1 MRYRYP
7 MYAAS
12 FAPSLPFLDSPRLS
26 FKPSPFA
33 WAVLASVVVHGV
45 ALGWLPGLQ
54 QAQDLMSKPLSVLLL
69 PAPVAERV
77 TERVPEPVAE
87 PVAVPPAPTFPRELR
102 KAEAPAPTPVLT
114 RSAQAPVLDAP
125 AVPAVPAAPP
135 VATAAPAVSQ
145 PAPSVPV
152 SRPAAADPAVLA
164 AYGRNL
170 AGAVA
175 VHQRYPRLAQIRQ
188 WQGTTLLQLELAVG
202 GQLQSVRVLSSSGHD
217 ILDRQAIDMVRAAV
231 PLPPFPASFAGRS
244 LTVDVPVVFRL
255 AS

>member
-1 MRYRYP
+1 MRYRYS

-26 FKPSPFA
+26 FKQSPIV
-33 WAVLASVVVHGV
+33 WAVLASVVVHGL

-54 QAQDLMSKPLSVLLL
+54 QAQELVSRPLRVLL
-69 PAPVAERV
+69 PAPVV
-77 TERVPEPVAE
+77 E
-87 PVAVPPAPTFPRELR
+87 PVAVPPAPTFPHEPR
-102 KAEAPAPTPVLT
+102 KADAPAPTPVLT
-114 RSAQAPVLDAP
+114 RSAQAPVSDAP
-125 AVPAVPAAPP
+125 AVPAVPAAVP
-135 VATAAPAVSQ
+135 VATAEPAVAPAVLQ
-145 PAPSVPV
+145 PVPSAPV
-152 SRPAAADPAVLA
+152 SRLAVADPAALA

-175 VHQRYPRLAQIRQ
+175 AHQRYPRLAQIRQ
-188 WQGTTLLQLELAVG
+188 WQGTALLQLELAVD
-202 GQLQSVRVLSSSGHD
+202 GQLQSVRVLSSSGHE

-231 PLPPFPASFAGRS
+231 PLPPLPASLAGRS

>member
-1 MRYRYP
+1 

-26 FKPSPFA
+26 FKPSPIV
-33 WAVLASVVVHGV
+33 WAVLASVVVHGL

-54 QAQDLMSKPLSVLLL
+54 QAQEMMSKPLRVLL
-69 PAPVAERV
+69 PAPV
-77 TERVPEPVAE
+77 TE

-102 KAEAPAPTPVLT
+102 KSDAPAPTPVLT
-114 RSAQAPVLDAP
+114 RSAQAPVSDAP
-125 AVPAVPAAPP
+125 TVPAVLAAAP
-135 VATAAPAVSQ
+135 VAAAEPAVAPAVSP
-145 PAPSVPV
+145 PAPSAAV
-152 SRPAAADPAVLA
+152 SRPVPADPAALA

-175 VHQRYPRLAQIRQ
+175 LHQRYPRLAQIRQ
-188 WQGTTLLQLELAVG
+188 WQGTALLQLELAVD
-202 GQLQSVRVLSSSGHD
+202 GQLQSVRVLSSSGHE

-231 PLPPFPASFAGRS
+231 PLPPLPASLAGRS

>member
-1 MRYRYP
+1 

-26 FKPSPFA
+26 VKQSPIV
-33 WAVLASVVVHGV
+33 WAVLASLVVHGL

-54 QAQDLMSKPLSVLLL
+54 QAQELMSRPLRVLL
-69 PAPVAERV
+69 PAPV
-77 TERVPEPVAE
+77 TE
-87 PVAVPPAPTFPRELR
+87 PVAVPPAPIFPRELH
-102 KAEAPAPTPVLT
+102 KTDAPAPTPVLT
-114 RSAQAPVLDAP
+114 RSAQASVADAP
-125 AVPAVPAAPP
+125 AVPVAPVAAP
-135 VATAAPAVSQ
+135 VATAEPALAPAVLQ
-145 PAPSVPV
+145 PAPSPPV
-152 SRPAAADPAVLA
+152 SRPAVPDPAALA

-175 VHQRYPRLAQIRQ
+175 LHQRYPRLAQIRQ
-188 WQGTTLLQLELAVG
+188 WQGSTLLQLELAAD
-202 GQLQSVRVLSSSGHD
+202 GQLQSVRVLSSSGHE

-231 PLPPFPASFAGRS
+231 PLPPLPASLAGRS

>member
-1 MRYRYP
+1 

-26 FKPSPFA
+26 VKQSPIV
-33 WAVLASVVVHGV
+33 WAVLASLVVHGM

-54 QAQDLMSKPLSVLLL
+54 QAQEMISKPLSVLL
-69 PAPVAERV
+69 PAPEM
-77 TERVPEPVAE
+77 EPL
-87 PVAVPPAPTFPRELR
+87 AVPPAPTFPRELR
-102 KAEAPAPTPVLT
+102 QADAPTPVLT
-114 RSAQAPVLDAP
+114 RSSQAPTSDAP
-125 AVPAVPAAPP
+125 SVPAVPAAVP
-135 VATAAPAVSQ
+135 VASAEPALAPAVSQ
-145 PAPSVPV
+145 AAPSAAV
-152 SRPAAADPAVLA
+152 SRQAVADPAALA

-175 VHQRYPRLAQIRQ
+175 AHQRYPRLAQIRQ
-188 WQGTTLLQLELAVG
+188 WQGTTLLQLELAAE

-231 PLPPFPASFAGRS
+231 PLPPLPASLAGRS

>member
-26 FKPSPFA
+26 FKQSPIF
-33 WAVLASVVVHGV
+33 WAVLASVIVHGI
-45 ALGWLPGLQ
+45 ALGWLPGLR
-54 QAQDLMSKPLSVLLL
+54 QAQEMMSKPLSVLL
-69 PAPVAERV
+69 PAL
-77 TERVPEPVAE
+77 VAE
-87 PVAVPPAPTFPRELR
+87 PVAVPPAPTLPQQVRR
-102 KAEAPAPTPVLT
+102 TDAPTPTPVLT
-114 RSAQAPVLDAP
+114 RAASASASDAPTVAQAPIDAP
-125 AVPAVPAAPP
+125 VVPSEAVAAP
-135 VATAAPAVSQ
+135 VVSQ
-145 PAPSVPV
+145 PAPVVPV
-152 SRPAAADPAVLA
+152 SRPVAADPGALA

-175 VHQRYPRLAQIRQ
+175 AHQRYPRLAQVRQ
-188 WQGTTLLQLELAVG
+188 WQGTALLQLELAAD
-202 GQLQSVRVLSSSGHD
+202 GQLASVRVLSSSGHE

-231 PLPPFPASFAGRS
+231 PLPPLPASLAGRS

>member
-1 MRYRYP
+1 MN
-7 MYAAS
+7 AAT
-12 FAPSLPFLDSPRLS
+12 FAPSLPFDGPRLS
-26 FKPSPFA
+26 FKLSPFA

-54 QAQDLMSKPLSVLLL
+54 QAQEMISKPLSVLLQ
-69 PAPVAERV
+69 APV
-77 TERVPEPVAE
+77 TE

-102 KAEAPAPTPVLT
+102 KADAPAPTPVLT
-114 RSAQAPVLDAP
+114 RSAQAPLSDAP
-125 AVPAVPAAPP
+125 SVPAPPAAP
-135 VATAAPAVSQ
+135 VASAEPALAPAVSQ
-145 PAPSVPV
+145 PSVSAPV
-152 SRPAAADPAVLA
+152 SRTAVADPNALA

-175 VHQRYPRLAQIRQ
+175 LHQRYPRLAQIRQ
-188 WQGTTLLQLELAVG
+188 WQGSTLLQLELAAD
-202 GQLQSVRVLSSSGHD
+202 GQLQSVRVLSSSGHE

-231 PLPPFPASFAGRS
+231 PLPPLPASLAGRS